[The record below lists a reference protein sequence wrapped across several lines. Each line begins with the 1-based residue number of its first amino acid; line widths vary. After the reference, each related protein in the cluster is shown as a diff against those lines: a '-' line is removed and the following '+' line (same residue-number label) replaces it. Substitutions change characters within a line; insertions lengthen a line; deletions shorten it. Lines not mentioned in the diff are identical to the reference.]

1 MAHKYLVDLTEEER
15 GYLLNLIKKG
25 KPAARRVARAHVLLR
40 AAEGATD
47 DEIAQALHLGVST
60 VHRTR
65 QRFVD
70 EGLLPALSER
80 RRPGQRPTLTGKQAA
95 FLVALA
101 CSTPPA
107 GRRRWTLR
115 LLADRLI
122 ELQQVESISHDTV
135 GRVLKKT
142 TSNRGSV
149 KSGVFRASV
158 PLMSGTWKTF
168 WICMP
173 SPMILVTPKSALTKV
188 RCN

>member
-15 GYLLNLIKKG
+15 GYLLNLISKG
-25 KPAARRVARAHVLLR
+25 KPAARRVARAHVLLH

-47 DEIAQALHLGVST
+47 DEVAQALHLGTST

-80 RRPGQRPTLTGKQAA
+80 RRPGQRPALTGNQAA

-142 TSNRGSV
+142 TSNRGNV

-158 PLMSGTWKTF
+158 PLMSGTWKTS

-173 SPMILVTPKSALTKV
+173 SPMILVTLKYALTKV

>member
-1 MAHKYLVDLTEEER
+1 MAHKYLVDLTAGEQ
-15 GYLLNLIKKG
+15 GYLLNLINKG
-25 KPAARRVARAHVLLR
+25 KPSARKVARAHVLLR

-47 DEIAQALHLGVST
+47 DEIGQTLHLGAST

-70 EGLLPALSER
+70 EGLMPALSER
-80 RRPGQRPTLTGKQAA
+80 SRLGQRPALTGKQVA

-107 GRRRWTLR
+107 GRRQWTMQ

-122 ELQQVESISHDTV
+122 ELQQVEAISHDTV
-135 GRVLKKT
+135 GRLLKKT
-142 TSNRGSV
+142 TSSPGSV
-149 KSGVFRASV
+149 RSGVFPVSV
-158 PLMSGTWKTF
+158 QTMSGIWRTCWT
-168 WICMP
+168 CTP
-173 SPMILVTPKSALTKV
+173 SPTILGTPKFALTKV